1 MNNEEMFMT
10 ILDRMD
16 TMESKLDTL
25 GGKVD
30 HLEDKVDHL
39 EEKVDHLEDKVDN
52 LESNMNM
59 EFQAVRTEMEF
70 VHNSLKQEIDMV
82 NGKVDRLI
90 IARDVE
96 EYDQIKVRVDVLEKG
111 YLELKEKI
119 V

>member
-30 HLEDKVDHL
+30 HLEGKVDHL